1 MIVTIDMGNTRVKW
15 GIFDS
20 EDLMREQG
28 VFGYDELDSFA
39 AATGHWRLCRCAV
52 ISCVAHQAS
61 LKWLTDVLTDLG
73 MPYHVV
79 RATENAVGVTNF
91 YEVPVQLGSDRW
103 AALVAARNRM
113 HRAVVVVSAGT
124 ALTVD
129 ALGAHGEYLGGT
141 IQPGYTMMRNV
152 LAART
157 SALPQGRGGM
167 QDFPRNTADGL
178 FTGCVSAMVSAV
190 ERMSGLLHQHASTV
204 PACVVTG
211 GDGEI
216 LIQALNLSGRVQS
229 VYEPN
234 LVLYGLLLIKREE
247 ALKHEG
253 GLE

>member
-15 GIFDS
+15 GIFDT
-20 EDLMREQG
+20 EDMLREQG

-52 ISCVAHQAS
+52 ISCVAHNAS

-73 MPYHVV
+73 MPYHVI
-79 RATENAVGVTNF
+79 RATAKAVGVTNF
-91 YEVPVQLGSDRW
+91 YEVPIQLGSDRW
-103 AALVAARNRM
+103 AALVAAKDRIQG
-113 HRAVVVVSAGT
+113 AVVVVSAGT

-157 SALPQGRGGM
+157 SALPQSKGEM
-167 QDFPRNTADGL
+167 QDFPRNTPDGL
-178 FTGCVSAMVSAV
+178 YTGCVSAMVSAV
-190 ERMSGLLHQHASTV
+190 ERMSALLQQHALKV
-204 PACVVTG
+204 PTCVVTG
-211 GDGEI
+211 GDGEM
-216 LIQALNLSGRVQS
+216 LIQALNLSGHVQS
-229 VYEPN
+229 VYEQS

-247 ALKHEG
+247 ALKNEG
-253 GLE
+253 GKE